1 MLLVGQTRLIPEFDG
16 RSYRIETPYFGTK
29 EEVVDAEYSD
39 WKRAEEGPQYNFSSK
54 DLEKNEY
61 KKRYEVREKETWNEE
76 TEIKYNSW
84 QDNTNFILSENEP
97 VIDIHFKYE
106 INFDLDTINYID
118 NLKSDLEKKAK
129 EHDTQFE
136 ILELFEVDKFKD
148 NIITLSKNNCWKNL
162 LYFFLAL
169 IITLFGYS
177 SFVVL
182 FVTYGVKK
190 IEIKIIKSVSI
201 SNIYKNGYMKKG
213 NSIYTFYFSFFS
225 NKNFD
230 FQILI
235 YHA

>member
-1 MLLVGQTRLIPEFDG
+1 M
-16 RSYRIETPYFGTK
+16 
-29 EEVVDAEYSD
+29 
-39 WKRAEEGPQYNFSSK
+39 
-54 DLEKNEY
+54 
-61 KKRYEVREKETWNEE
+61 
-76 TEIKYNSW
+76 
-84 QDNTNFILSENEP
+84 
-97 VIDIHFKYE
+97 
-106 INFDLDTINYID
+106 DTINYID
-118 NLKSDLEKKAK
+118 NLKSDLEKKEK
-129 EHDTQFE
+129 EHDTQYE

-177 SFVVL
+177 SFVIL
-182 FVTYGVKK
+182 FVTYSVKK